1 MLMSALNS
9 SRLLLP
15 LPLPPLRL
23 APLVWPLP
31 GLATTTPALPPL
43 PQPPLLLLL
52 QLPGLPQPLLP
63 PQLLLLPQPLLPPLL
78 GLVPPLPQ
86 LPWPSTLW
94 TTLVSFTLLL
104 SPTFMT

>member
-63 PQLLLLPQPLLPPLL
+63 PQLLLLPQPSLPPLL